1 MTPPG
6 AEGPE
11 VPAPVPVLAAGVR
24 AAAHSDH
31 LEAALQGVVSAAV
44 QHVGATFGAV
54 GVLDRQG
61 TGIERFVVVGMDA
74 EVRERIGRLPTG
86 EGVLGLMTGASGAL
100 RLDDLTTHPASVGFP
115 PGHPPMHSFMG
126 VPIRV
131 AGRAFGI
138 LYLTEKRPEGPFTD
152 ADERVA
158 QALVATAALAVEN
171 ALRVE
176 RAEHRRA
183 WAQAG
188 SGIATALLSGA
199 DPDTVLRAIAERVA
213 ALAAADVAGVL
224 VPSADDDEVLTVVS
238 AVGLDSEDFEGVQ
251 LPLTDTQLG
260 AAHRSGVPRLI
271 DDVSVAAVG
280 GRRAPVLGE
289 VAAGFGPTLF
299 IPLGGRPPLGTVVA
313 IRRRGAP
320 PFDPDALEHASAFA
334 AQAAV
339 ALQLARSQQR
349 ERRLQ
354 VEADRDRIARDLH
367 DHVVQRIFAT
377 GLALDRISR
386 SLQADHPEAAA
397 QLAERVDELDGTI
410 ARIRSAIFEL
420 HQPEDDSP
428 DAVRTRI
435 ADVVR
440 SITGGHGLRPD
451 VRLRGLDEL
460 PGSLVPDVVAV
471 VRELVTNVVRHARAR
486 RVTVLVSAGEDVR
499 VVVTD
504 DGVGLPA
511 VTVRSGLTNLADRA
525 ERHGGRLV
533 TSAGPAGT
541 EIRWTVPLP
550 VRS

>member
-1 MTPPG
+1 M
-6 AEGPE
+6 
-11 VPAPVPVLAAGVR
+11 LAAGVR
-24 AAAHSDH
+24 AAAQSDH
-31 LEAALQGVVSAAV
+31 VESTLRGVVSAAV
-44 QHVGATFGAV
+44 EQVQATYGAV
-54 GVLDRQG
+54 GVLDRTG
-61 TGIERFVVVGMDA
+61 TGFERFVVVGMDA
-74 EVRERIGRLPTG
+74 ADRERIGRLPAG
-86 EGVLGLMTGASGAL
+86 EGVLGVMIGAPGPL
-100 RLDDLTTHPASVGFP
+100 RLDDLTTHPEAVGFP

-126 VPIRV
+126 LPIRV
-131 AGRAFGI
+131 AGRVFAI
-138 LYLTEKRPEGPFTD
+138 LYLTEKRPGGPFTD

-158 QALVATAALAVEN
+158 QALAATAGLAIEN

-199 DPDTVLRAIAERVA
+199 DPDTVLHAIAERVA
-213 ALAAADVAGVL
+213 ALADADVAGVL
-224 VPSADDDEVLTVVS
+224 APSADDEDALVVVS
-238 AVGLDSEDFEGVQ
+238 AYGLASGDFEGVR
-251 LPLTDTQLG
+251 LPLADTQLG

-271 DDVSVAAVG
+271 ADVSVAAPG

-289 VAAGFGPTLF
+289 MALGFGPTLF

-313 IRRRGAP
+313 MRRKGGAP
-320 PFDPDALEHASAFA
+320 FEPDTLDLASAFA

-339 ALQLARSQQR
+339 ALQLARSQLR

-354 VEADRDRIARDLH
+354 MEADRDRIARDLH

-386 SLQADHPEAAA
+386 SLQVEHPEAAA
-397 QLAERVDELDGTI
+397 RLAERVDELDGTI

-428 DAVRTRI
+428 DAVRSRL

-440 SITGGHGLRPD
+440 SITGGQGIRPD
-451 VRLRGLDEL
+451 VRLRDLDEL
-460 PGSLVPDVVAV
+460 PASLVPDVVAV
-471 VRELVTNVVRHARAR
+471 VRELVTNVVRHARAS
-486 RVTVLVSAGEDVR
+486 RVTVLVTVTSDVR

-504 DGVGLPA
+504 DGVGLPE

-525 ERHGGRLV
+525 ERHGGRLT
-533 TSAGPAGT
+533 TSTGPSGT

-550 VRS
+550 AQP